1 LKRLG
6 LRFALVG
13 LLTGCLYCIVPPI
26 PAQSAPAQDQ
36 GQTLAQSKPVRGNTK
51 TSQPANSAESEGEIR
66 FRANCGRCHNPPEDL
81 SPREARAVIR
91 QMRVRAMLSAED
103 ERLILKYIAP

>member
-1 LKRLG
+1 MKRLG
-6 LRFALVG
+6 LRLALVG
-13 LLTGCLYCIVPPI
+13 LLTGCIYCIVPPT
-26 PAQSAPAQDQ
+26 PAQSAQDQ
-36 GQTLAQSKPVRGNTK
+36 AQTVAQSKPAKANGK
-51 TSQPANSAESEGEIR
+51 TSQPANSADSEGELR
-66 FRANCGRCHNPPEDL
+66 FESHCGRCHNPPEDL

>member
-1 LKRLG
+1 MKRF
-6 LRFALVG
+6 RIRVALTC
-13 LLTGCLYCIVPPI
+13 LSIGCLFYAVRLT
-26 PAQSAPAQDQ
+26 PAQSAQAQA
-36 GQTLAQSKPVRGNTK
+36 QTKPSRGKSKP
-51 TSQPANSAESEGEIR
+51 SPAPGGGESEGEIR
-66 FRANCGRCHNPPEDL
+66 FEAHCGRCHNPPEDL